1 MTPAALAARDRAR
14 IVLAFFAVY
23 VVWGSTYLAIRFAVE
38 VVPPFFMGATRM
50 LTAGLLLYAAVRI
63 RGAPAP
69 SMTDVRTAAL
79 SGLLMLGIGNGSV
92 MWAAQFVPS
101 GILSLIIAG
110 VPLWIVLADW
120 ARPGGTRPRSRALAG
135 VGVGLVG
142 IAILIGPRIFV
153 GVGNVDPVGAL
164 VLVLGSMSWA
174 IGSVA
179 SRHLPRPT
187 SALISVS
194 LQIITAGVAFAIAS
208 VVIGEWPRFAIDHLT
223 TRAVLSWVYLVLG
236 GSLIGYTAYVYLLS
250 AVSPAKAATYAYVT
264 PVIAVL
270 LGWAFGGEAL
280 GPRTIAAATVILAS
294 VAITTGTQGS

>member
-1 MTPAALAARDRAR
+1 MTPAALARRNRTR
-14 IVLAFFAVY
+14 IMLAFLAVY
-23 VVWGSTYLAIRFAVE
+23 LVWGGTYLAIRFAVA
-38 VVPPFFMGATRM
+38 VIPPFFMGATRM
-50 LTAGLLLYAAVRI
+50 LTAGLLLYAAVRL

-69 SMTDVRTAAL
+69 SLTDMRTAAL

-92 MWAAQFVPS
+92 MWAAQVVPS

-110 VPLWIVLADW
+110 VPLWMVVAEWL
-120 ARPGGTRPRSRALAG
+120 RPGGTRPRAHALAG

-142 IAILIGPRIFV
+142 ITILIGPRIL
-153 GVGNVDPVGAL
+153 GGGNVDPVGAL

-174 IGSVA
+174 IGSVM
-179 SRHLPRPT
+179 SRHWPRPT

-194 LQIITAGVAFAIAS
+194 LQIIAAGVAFAIAS
-208 VVIGEWPRFAIDHLT
+208 VVSGELLRFGIDQLT
-223 TRAVLSWVYLVLG
+223 TRAMLSWMYLVFG

-250 AVSPAKAATYAYVT
+250 AVTPAKAATYAYVT

-270 LGWAFGGEAL
+270 VGWAFGGEAL
-280 GPRTIAAATVILAS
+280 GPRTIAAASVILAS